1 MISIIVPIYNAEK
14 TLHECIDSILSQSNQ
29 EFELILVD
37 DGSKDTSP
45 KICDEYAAKDT
56 RVIVIHKINGGVSSA
71 RNAGLNIVKGE
82 WITFIDADDYITEG
96 YLDEVEEATEDVLFN
111 NFQWLLKEG
120 LLAGTDIKEK
130 ATSSLTE
137 FLSEYITDSIIR
149 CPWGKFYKKNHFGN
163 LRFLTNMKIGED
175 AQFVFRYLAKCKTYR
190 LLSRGEYIVRAA
202 EEPDEV
208 KYAITVDYAIN
219 SLYHLLDAYNELIK
233 TYPLGRSPFTRYLA
247 YFKRISKPEWNKK
260 PSLWYRN
267 QDIHVLYQYVWED
280 LSLKQK
286 FKYLLMRWLCW

>member
-1 MISIIVPIYNAEK
+1 
-14 TLHECIDSILSQSNQ
+14 
-29 EFELILVD
+29 
-37 DGSKDTSP
+37 
-45 KICDEYAAKDT
+45 
-56 RVIVIHKINGGVSSA
+56 
-71 RNAGLNIVKGE
+71 
-82 WITFIDADDYITEG
+82 
-96 YLDEVEEATEDVLFN
+96 
-111 NFQWLLKEG
+111 
-120 LLAGTDIKEK
+120 
-130 ATSSLTE
+130 
-137 FLSEYITDSIIR
+137 
-149 CPWGKFYKKNHFGN
+149 
-163 LRFLTNMKIGED
+163 MKIGED